1 MPFAHTKKM
10 RQASAI
16 ALGLT
21 LSLGL
26 AACGGMPTNTTLYST
41 KQPVVERTNF
51 TFDVATMPGG
61 LAISEQQRL
70 NGWFETM
77 DLRYGDRITVDDPTL
92 NPAVANAVNDLAA
105 RYGLIVKG
113 AAPTTGGA
121 LNPGMARVVITR
133 SSASVPGCP
142 DWSAKSDMNYTN
154 GMSPNYGCAVNSN
167 MAAMVADPQDLLEGR
182 KGSSETLVNT
192 SNKAIST
199 LRDAKPTGA
208 DGLLNASAGGG
219 NGGGN

>member
-1 MPFAHTKKM
+1 MPFAHTPRM
-10 RQASAI
+10 RKVSAL

-26 AACGGMPTNTTLYST
+26 AACGGMPTNRQIESI
-41 KQPVVERTNF
+41 KQPVVERTNY
-51 TFDVATMPGG
+51 TFDVRTMPDG

-92 NPAVANAVNDLAA
+92 NPAVAAAISDLAA

-113 AAPTTGGA
+113 TAPTTAGA
-121 LNPGMARVVITR
+121 VGPGMARVVITR
-133 SSASVPGCP
+133 SVASVPGCP
-142 DWSAKSDMNYTN
+142 DWSTKSDMNYN
-154 GMSPNYGCAVNSN
+154 NALSPGFGCGVNSN
-167 MAAMVADPQDLLEGR
+167 MAAMIADPQDLLEGR

-199 LRDAKPTGA
+199 FRETPPTGA
-208 DGLLNASAGGG
+208 QGLKDASTRGGG
-219 NGGGN
+219 N